1 MITIGVFNLVDAKP
15 AYEWTTDH
23 MQVGVRWQPSA
34 SRPLNNAYEL
44 TRPIL
49 EEHSSYVMFWVAWP
63 QIEPNA
69 KNCDY
74 QKHPSGGL
82 KMFDEVVSAAN
93 RDGLF
98 VEFVFMVS
106 RVGQPRLH
114 PMGINDPSPIIS
126 VVLSNVWPPISK
138 GGFIPGSLGMR
149 PI

>member
-1 MITIGVFNLVDAKP
+1 M
-15 AYEWTTDH
+15 H
-23 MQVGVRWQPSA
+23 VGVRWQPSA

-49 EEHSSYVMFWVAWP
+49 AEHSSYVMFWVAWP

-69 KNCDY
+69 QNCDY

-82 KMFDEVVSAAN
+82 KMFDDVVSAAN

-98 VEFVFMVS
+98 VEFVFLVS
-106 RVGQPRLH
+106 QVGQLRWH

-126 VVLSNVWPPISK
+126 VVL
-138 GGFIPGSLGMR
+138 
-149 PI
+149 